1 MNGNFSRAS
10 RTLQPVEVDLPQAGQ
25 QRARPEITFAAT
37 QTEVQ
42 EKEEEEE
49 EQQQQDEAETTTTT
63 TERSQR
69 ATTEEKEVQTE
80 DVSEFAEDAVSRI
93 SVSEEISPKEEKETS
108 TEKVSVA
115 DTSSQTEAEILAD
128 EESENVPEVAE
139 AAPKS
144 EESGRISAFTQTLPP
159 EGVTVCEAEVQTDV
173 DEREGRQ
180 TRSFLGSPADE
191 LVSYFLK

>member
-49 EQQQQDEAETTTTT
+49 QQQQDEAETTTTT
-63 TERSQR
+63 ERSER
-69 ATTEEKEVQTE
+69 VTTEEKEVQTE
-80 DVSEFAEDAVSRI
+80 AVSEFAEDAVSRI

-128 EESENVPEVAE
+128 EDSENVPEVADV
-139 AAPKS
+139 APKS

-159 EGVTVCEAEVQTDV
+159 EGVSVCEAEVQTDV